1 MELEKVVQLDGL
13 IVVADDQHINIEILK
28 QHTLKLRVI
37 DQTIFCVNGQQ
48 VIDCVDKLVRKSIDN
63 IDLSQSKSLTPVS
76 ILLLDFQMPIKTG
89 I

>member
-1 MELEKVVQLDGL
+1 MELEKMVQLDGP

-48 VIDCVDKLVRKSIDN
+48 VIDCVD
-63 IDLSQSKSLTPVS
+63 
-76 ILLLDFQMPIKTG
+76 
-89 I
+89 